1 MKRKKELVK
10 SKDLIF
16 FDGKVLIQKDNTNWN
31 FEIGKELTNDMAEAV
46 SIMMRMDN
54 IDKSIWDIRLNDL
67 NIDEITPAKSLY
79 WLTGGYEEWN
89 NLENYNKPWSSCYLD
104 FQEEFGFL
112 VISIVKRSKKLSDI
126 RDGFLKYLNLPTIY
140 DYAIATGLIRTKK

>member
-16 FDGKVLIQKDNTNWN
+16 FNEKILIQKDETNWN
-31 FEIGKELTNDMAEAV
+31 FEIGKELTNDIAEAV
-46 SIMMRMDN
+46 SIMMRTDGIDDDIWN
-54 IDKSIWDIRLNDL
+54 IKINEI
-67 NIDEITPAKSLY
+67 NIEEITPVKSLY
-79 WLTGGYEEWN
+79 WLTGGNKEWN
-89 NLENYNKPWSSCYLD
+89 SLENYNKSWSSCYLD

-126 RDGFLKYLNLPTIY
+126 RDGFLKYLNLPIIY
-140 DYAIATGLIRTKK
+140 DYAISAGLVKK

>member
-16 FDGKVLIQKDNTNWN
+16 FDEKVLIQKDNTNWN

-54 IDKSIWDIRLNDL
+54 IDKSIWDIKLNDL
-67 NIDEITPAKSLY
+67 NTHL
-79 WLTGGYEEWN
+79 
-89 NLENYNKPWSSCYLD
+89 
-104 FQEEFGFL
+104 
-112 VISIVKRSKKLSDI
+112 
-126 RDGFLKYLNLPTIY
+126 
-140 DYAIATGLIRTKK
+140 